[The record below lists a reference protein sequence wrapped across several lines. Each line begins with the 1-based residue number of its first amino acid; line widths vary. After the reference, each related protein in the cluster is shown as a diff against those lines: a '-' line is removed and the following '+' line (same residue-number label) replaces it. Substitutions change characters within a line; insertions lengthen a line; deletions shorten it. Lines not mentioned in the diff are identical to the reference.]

1 MRKNFRIFVFALII
15 SFVFTQTSI
24 ASGRMGLVKSS
35 WRKFLKALRKPSLKE
50 RDGTQLRAKPKPEEL
65 VLREL
70 SKEEILRRIK
80 YMLETSPEIADFI
93 PELKDIDLEK
103 LDKENL
109 IKIHNRINIERI
121 RIQTERIERQ
131 LEATRASERIP
142 KPPQDYTAPAMPQT
156 PRPAPSPPEIPTPP
170 ASPPRPPRR

>member
-1 MRKNFRIFVFALII
+1 MRSKKMRKNFRIFILFLLIVSFI
-15 SFVFTQTSI
+15 SLQTSL
-24 ASGRMGLVKSS
+24 AEERVGSVKTR
-35 WRKFLKALRKPSLKE
+35 WRKFLGIFKKPFL
-50 RDGTQLRAKPKPEEL
+50 KPEISPLEKL
-65 VLREL
+65 T
-70 SKEEILRRIK
+70 KEEILRRIK

-131 LEATRASERIP
+131 LEAARASERIP
-142 KPPQDYTAPAMPQT
+142 KPPQDYTAPAMPKT
-156 PRPAPSPPEIPTPP
+156 PRLPQSPPEIPAPP
-170 ASPPRPPRR
+170 SSSPQPSRR